1 MTPSRGNHM
10 EGIKNPNRPPE
21 REGFGK
27 MKHALRIRVSRDRE
41 NGGVVTCRQKT
52 VRERMLRF
60 LLGSPTRLTV
70 IVPGD
75 TVDEVGIQEVA
86 DARDGPEGKEEMT

>member
-1 MTPSRGNHM
+1 
-10 EGIKNPNRPPE
+10 
-21 REGFGK
+21 
-27 MKHALRIRVSRDRE
+27 MKHALRIRVSRDRV

-52 VRERMLRF
+52 VRERLLRF

-75 TVDEVGIQEVA
+75 SVDEVGIQEVA
-86 DARDGPEGKEEMT
+86 AAADQPENRPTIRPENERRTP